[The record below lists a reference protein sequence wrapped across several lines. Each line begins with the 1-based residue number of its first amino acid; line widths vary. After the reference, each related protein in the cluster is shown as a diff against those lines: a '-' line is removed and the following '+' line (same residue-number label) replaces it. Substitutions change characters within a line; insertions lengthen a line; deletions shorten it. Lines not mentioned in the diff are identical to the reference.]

1 MRTRPTLIAAGAI
14 AALAATACGSGTSIA
29 THANVLQGKSPDQI
43 IKLASSA
50 AATSSYRMGLHGV
63 VSVDVSGVQGLPPAA
78 AQHIAGTLKGLTLD
92 GKGDVQ
98 DAKHARITMTL
109 KPVVDKQ
116 LVVVLYGD
124 KVYVSED
131 GGKTFADGGSF
142 SLQGLPLTPDDLV
155 TELNATGQIQDMGTT
170 TRNGNEVKHLHAVL
184 TNDYFQSLL
193 NKVGGSGAADPSA
206 QQFGAL
212 IGQMLTVKDG
222 SVDAYVR
229 TADGKLDSSDSKF
242 TIAIDIG
249 KLMNLMLH
257 ALGSMTPAPDS
268 STGAT
273 PEIPNI
279 SGSMN
284 LSLNAGATFSDY
296 GAKIAITQPTVDPNA
311 PVPSTNL
318 FGA

>member
-1 MRTRPTLIAAGAI
+1 
-14 AALAATACGSGTSIA
+14 
-29 THANVLQGKSPDQI
+29 
-43 IKLASSA
+43 
-50 AATSSYRMGLHGV
+50 MGLHGV
-63 VSVDVSGVQGLPPAA
+63 VSVDVSGVQGLPPATL
-78 AQHIAGTLKGLTLD
+78 QQIAGTLKGLTLD

-131 GGKTFADGGSF
+131 AGKTFADGGSF
-142 SLQGLPLTPDDLV
+142 NLQGLPFTPDDLV
-155 TELNATGQIQDMGTT
+155 AELNATGQLQDLGTT
-170 TRNGNEVKHLHAVL
+170 TRNGNEVKHLHAAL

-193 NKVGGSGAADPSA
+193 NKVSGSGQSSPAE
-206 QQFGAL
+206 QQLGGL

-242 TIAIDIG
+242 TIAVDLG
-249 KLMNLMLH
+249 KLMNLFLH
-257 ALGSMTPAPDS
+257 AFSGLASPGA
-268 STGAT
+268 AT
-273 PEIPNI
+273 PDIPTI

-284 LSLNAGATFSDY
+284 LTLNAGATFSDY
-296 GAKIAITQPTVDPNA
+296 GAKISVTQPTVDPNA
-311 PVPSTNL
+311 PVPSPNR
-318 FGA
+318 FGAARPRRLRV